1 MTRKELAAICVQ
13 RLKEEYPE
21 AECSL
26 EYKDP
31 LQLLVSVRLAAQC
44 TDARVNMVMP
54 ALVERFPTLDAW
66 CEGTEEE
73 IAELIKSCGLYK
85 SKARDLY
92 KMVRVLKNDLGGVIP
107 DTVEELC
114 KLPGVGRKTANLIV
128 GDVFGKPA
136 IVTDTHCIR
145 ICGLLG
151 LTDNKEPYKVEKDL
165 WACLDPEE
173 GNDFCHR
180 LVLHGRAVCVARRP
194 KCDECCMKDVCRHA
208 TNSELEERIL
218 P

>member
-1 MTRKELAAICVQ
+1 MERKELAAVCVE
-13 RLKEEYPE
+13 RLKEEYPG
-21 AECSL
+21 AQCSL
-26 EYKDP
+26 EYKNP
-31 LQLLVSVRLAAQC
+31 LELLISVRLAAQC
-44 TDARVNMVMP
+44 TDARVNMVTP
-54 ALVERFPTLDAW
+54 ALFERFPTLDAF
-66 CEGTEEE
+66 CEAEEDE

-85 SKARDLY
+85 SKARDIY
-92 KMVRVLKNDLGGVIP
+92 KMVRVLRDEYGGKVP
-107 DTVEELC
+107 DTIEELV

-128 GDVFGKPA
+128 GDVYHKPA

-165 WACLDPEE
+165 RAVIEPSE

-194 KCDECCMKDVCRHA
+194 KCDKCCMNDVCRYA
-208 TNSELEERIL
+208 NSQKEI
-218 P
+218 